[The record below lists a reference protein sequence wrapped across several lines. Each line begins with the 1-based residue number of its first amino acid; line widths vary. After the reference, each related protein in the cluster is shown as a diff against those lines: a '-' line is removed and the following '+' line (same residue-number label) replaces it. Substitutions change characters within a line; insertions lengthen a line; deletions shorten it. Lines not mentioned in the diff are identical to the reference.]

1 MDRFY
6 SHLERRGEEIDL
18 ERSILLKNH
27 LREVGLKTIEY
38 FFFEGGDLKNI
49 GYYIGITHDFGKYT
63 TYFQKRLFE
72 IEHCGDLANHG
83 FISSL
88 YSAYLISR
96 KLEEFKNI
104 EDIKEFLPLV
114 AFFVVYHHHLDLSS
128 LSKLKSNLESSD
140 KKELILKQIEDMK
153 SNSEIINR
161 DLKELELPLLEEFE
175 RDLDDVI
182 NLLRKRIY
190 QFENKLEEK
199 VKEKIAIFCLVLFS
213 ALIDADKKS
222 AGRVRDVE
230 RRDIPED
237 IVEVYKRETFKD
249 NSDEINFLREEIFQK
264 VINKLK
270 EIDISKNKIFTF
282 TSPTGSGKTL
292 TGFAFAVKLRKR
304 IEKEFGYTPRII
316 YSLPFISI
324 INQNYDVLRNVLSK
338 LPDFEGNSSA
348 YIISHHHLS
357 KVEYEEGDEL
367 REVDESLALI
377 ESWESEVIV
386 TTFVQLLHTIVGF
399 KNSFLKKYHNIAR
412 SIIILDEVQSI
423 PAEYWKLT
431 ERIFKLMSQYLN
443 CYIILMTATKP
454 LIFSD
459 GDTLEILDNNDVYFE
474 KLNRV
479 VLHSNVKEQ
488 IELSSLLSWFIDM
501 YDPQKSYM
509 IVLNTIKS
517 SIEFYRMLKEQLS
530 LKEKSIYY
538 LSANIIPK
546 ERLDRIHRIK
556 QDLGNNK
563 KPILVS
569 TQVVEA
575 GVDLDFDVVIRD
587 LGPLDSVV
595 QVAGRCNRNF
605 KKENGEIFV
614 FFLKD
619 DKGRSYANM
628 VYQKLTP
635 RITFELFSELE
646 SVKESEFIKIINK
659 YFERLRF
666 EKSQEESELIISAL
680 NNLRFYEGKE
690 IISVSSFEL
699 IKEKGIVYP
708 VFIEVDKP
716 AMETW
721 SKFKSIISDDSIDRW
736 EKKKLLL
743 NIKSQLEEYI
753 INVRVNK
760 NEPWIFDIAFD
771 QNIGYVANKDIPK
784 YYDSETGFK
793 KTELSSVIF

>member
-6 SHLERRGEEIDL
+6 SHLERRGEEVDL

-96 KLEEFKNI
+96 KLEEFKNV

-199 VKEKIAIFCLVLFS
+199 IKEKIAIFCLVLFS

-222 AGRVRDVE
+222 AGKVRDVE

-249 NSDEINFLREEIFQK
+249 NSDEINLLREEIFQK

-270 EIDISKNKIFTF
+270 EIDISKNKIFTL

-338 LPDFEGNSSA
+338 L
-348 YIISHHHLS
+348 
-357 KVEYEEGDEL
+357 
-367 REVDESLALI
+367 
-377 ESWESEVIV
+377 
-386 TTFVQLLHTIVGF
+386 
-399 KNSFLKKYHNIAR
+399 AR
-412 SIIILDEVQSI
+412 
-423 PAEYWKLT
+423 
-431 ERIFKLMSQYLN
+431 F
-443 CYIILMTATKP
+443 
-454 LIFSD
+454 
-459 GDTLEILDNNDVYFE
+459 
-474 KLNRV
+474 
-479 VLHSNVKEQ
+479 
-488 IELSSLLSWFIDM
+488 
-501 YDPQKSYM
+501 
-509 IVLNTIKS
+509 
-517 SIEFYRMLKEQLS
+517 
-530 LKEKSIYY
+530 
-538 LSANIIPK
+538 
-546 ERLDRIHRIK
+546 
-556 QDLGNNK
+556 
-563 KPILVS
+563 
-569 TQVVEA
+569 
-575 GVDLDFDVVIRD
+575 
-587 LGPLDSVV
+587 
-595 QVAGRCNRNF
+595 
-605 KKENGEIFV
+605 
-614 FFLKD
+614 
-619 DKGRSYANM
+619 
-628 VYQKLTP
+628 
-635 RITFELFSELE
+635 
-646 SVKESEFIKIINK
+646 
-659 YFERLRF
+659 
-666 EKSQEESELIISAL
+666 
-680 NNLRFYEGKE
+680 
-690 IISVSSFEL
+690 
-699 IKEKGIVYP
+699 
-708 VFIEVDKP
+708 
-716 AMETW
+716 
-721 SKFKSIISDDSIDRW
+721 
-736 EKKKLLL
+736 
-743 NIKSQLEEYI
+743 
-753 INVRVNK
+753 
-760 NEPWIFDIAFD
+760 
-771 QNIGYVANKDIPK
+771 
-784 YYDSETGFK
+784 
-793 KTELSSVIF
+793 